1 MALAMINEAARC
13 LKDGS
18 LPSSLDG
25 DLGAV
30 MGVGVPPFRGGPFW
44 WIDMEGASKIVDRLD
59 ALAERHGERFAAAQI
74 LRDHA
79 ESGKKFR

>member
-1 MALAMINEAARC
+1 M
-13 LKDGS
+13 G
-18 LPSSLDG
+18 
-25 DLGAV
+25 LGF
-30 MGVGVPPFRGGPFW
+30 PPFRGGPFW
-44 WIDMEGASKIVDRLD
+44 RIDMEGAGKIVDRLD

>member
-13 LKDGS
+13 LEDGI
-18 LPSSLDG
+18 LQSSLDG
-25 DLGAV
+25 DMGAV
-30 MGVGVPPFRGGPFW
+30 MGLGFPPFRGGPFW
-44 WIDMEGASKIVDRLD
+44 WIDLEGAGKIVDRLD
-59 ALAERHGERFAAAQI
+59 ALAERHGDRFAAAQI